1 MSDRRYWVIGGE
13 FLNGTF
19 EEIDTKTAR
28 VLGPYSELQAAEA
41 AWRDLSRQHGHEH
54 RTRFTVVTE
63 PLRRAAVA
71 A

>member
-13 FLNGTF
+13 FLNGDF
-19 EEIDTKTAR
+19 EKIHAETAR
-28 VLGPYSELQAAEA
+28 VIGPFSDLRDAET

-54 RTRFTVVTE
+54 CTRFTVVTE
-63 PLRRAAVA
+63 PLRQAVA